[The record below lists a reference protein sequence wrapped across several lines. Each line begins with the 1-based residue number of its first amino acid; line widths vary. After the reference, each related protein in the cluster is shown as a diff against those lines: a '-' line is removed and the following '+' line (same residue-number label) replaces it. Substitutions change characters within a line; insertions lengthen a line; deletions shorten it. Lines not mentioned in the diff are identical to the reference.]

1 MKRNRAVWTGFIVG
15 ALGSL
20 LLLGRGHAAQD
31 TPIMKDVQ
39 KIADAVAK
47 DDMAGA
53 KKLAEKILKDHEDG
67 LWDAMRTMKPRE
79 GEKVKG
85 FGFGKK
91 EDKWGDLDGI
101 EEKVR
106 DLAEKGVKD
115 IKKEQAALVE
125 MGHRMQAIAQVGLLF
140 KVEKKNQQGMWDS
153 YAKGMQDLT
162 QDFVKA
168 AKSGDPAAIKTAANK
183 LDANCNKCH
192 EKFR

>member
-1 MKRNRAVWTGFIVG
+1 MKRNRLVWTGFVVG

-31 TPIMKDVQ
+31 TPIQKEVQ

-47 DDMAGA
+47 DDMATA
-53 KKLAEKILKDHEDG
+53 KKLSEKLLKDHEDG
-67 LWDAMRTMKPRE
+67 LWDAMRTMKPRD

-85 FGFGKK
+85 FGFGKR

-101 EEKVR
+101 EDKLR
-106 DLAEKGVKD
+106 DLTEKGVKD
-115 IKKEQAALVE
+115 LKKEQAALVE
-125 MGHRMQAIAQVGLLF
+125 MGLRMQAIAQVGLLH
-140 KVEKKNQQGMWDS
+140 KVPKKGEQKIWDN

-162 QDFVKA
+162 ENFVKA
-168 AKSGDPAAIKTAANK
+168 AKAGNPADIKSASSK